1 MGDEYDFHEILK
13 RLENLSDDE
22 DLGSGSS
29 MGIPIS
35 PIQNSKSSKNSSS
48 NSFNSSVYMDKTIF
62 TELNTRYNLN
72 LQTKDDLLNEFER
85 ITRENSAKE
94 YSEKQYQTEKD
105 ELVSKIRK
113 YKDLNYQQS
122 HELED
127 KLDIIQKLNREIEQ
141 YKENENI
148 KDIQIQKLKENQK
161 SLRNELELSQQ
172 QIKNLKSSVE
182 NNVENVFNAM
192 QSNFTSSS
200 EKLSQLTEQRN
211 NLTLLVYKQ
220 KALIDRLTSLQTKSP
235 NKSVESKPNSDN
247 CQLDFILNVIE
258 DNSIQ
263 YGSSHVRTKIE
274 SISNNKEIPVK
285 DKINTII
292 SYLITKENEEQTERI
307 KFLEC
312 KLANLVSVLDQES
325 ALLMKIASDEKIS
338 EIVFP
343 SEKQTIPTEFRE
355 KLIREA
361 TLLSA
366 YIDKTLP
373 ITFKA
378 LSEIQKLQFSA
389 FGDEKDI
396 SSIVETAYKLHA
408 SRKDDAQSLFY
419 LFTSQLAASSML
431 RRFATDRDARVT
443 FLQRENSKL
452 KRSLD
457 EYNAAI
463 KENKEYKEKENQML
477 ELLRS
482 VFEIHSETN
491 VLTILEAAIN
501 AFRRAFSEGE
511 RAKKLRLSLEKMKT
525 EFTQKMFEVQEK
537 YKEEIEKMEVERVK
551 YEMESATSMKNLEL
565 ENKKLSEKNE
575 KMRKTVDELKLN
587 LQNIIEK
594 SEKVQKIC
602 EDQKRTID
610 EQTKN
615 HEKQLEDLG
624 LQLKDA
630 IEKQKEATISSK
642 RYKDDNNKL
651 KQKVIELDQANEK
664 SHAILREAARAAR
677 DEGDCIRREMNKQIE
692 IAKSEAKDYKEKLE
706 NAINEKNAI
715 FIEMKSLSL
724 ELQSVR
730 QQRDAAVSRAKTADE
745 LLKDKMENYELKEK
759 VVNFINSYSQ
769 HSETELNV
777 LSDEDIV
784 KSLDFIEDEIIN
796 NEDHQIVANC
806 MKFLSVEDKF
816 DVEDRVSEIVE
827 QNSYIESQIKTL
839 KGEIDSIRAIKEKNS
854 DQWEKWGR
862 KLLFNQ
868 DSEKLLSGEQIR
880 QFLEEEIL
888 SSRMPLSQ
896 KENVSVKR
904 PLIPVY

>member
-1 MGDEYDFHEILK
+1 M
-13 RLENLSDDE
+13 
-22 DLGSGSS
+22 
-29 MGIPIS
+29 
-35 PIQNSKSSKNSSS
+35 
-48 NSFNSSVYMDKTIF
+48 
-62 TELNTRYNLN
+62 
-72 LQTKDDLLNEFER
+72 
-85 ITRENSAKE
+85 
-94 YSEKQYQTEKD
+94 
-105 ELVSKIRK
+105 
-113 YKDLNYQQS
+113 
-122 HELED
+122 
-127 KLDIIQKLNREIEQ
+127 
-141 YKENENI
+141 
-148 KDIQIQKLKENQK
+148 
-161 SLRNELELSQQ
+161 
-172 QIKNLKSSVE
+172 
-182 NNVENVFNAM
+182 
-192 QSNFTSSS
+192 
-200 EKLSQLTEQRN
+200 
-211 NLTLLVYKQ
+211 
-220 KALIDRLTSLQTKSP
+220 
-235 NKSVESKPNSDN
+235 
-247 CQLDFILNVIE
+247 
-258 DNSIQ
+258 
-263 YGSSHVRTKIE
+263 
-274 SISNNKEIPVK
+274 
-285 DKINTII
+285 
-292 SYLITKENEEQTERI
+292 
-307 KFLEC
+307 
-312 KLANLVSVLDQES
+312 
-325 ALLMKIASDEKIS
+325 
-338 EIVFP
+338 
-343 SEKQTIPTEFRE
+343 
-355 KLIREA
+355 
-361 TLLSA
+361 
-366 YIDKTLP
+366 
-373 ITFKA
+373 
-378 LSEIQKLQFSA
+378 
-389 FGDEKDI
+389 
-396 SSIVETAYKLHA
+396 
-408 SRKDDAQSLFY
+408 
-419 LFTSQLAASSML
+419 
-431 RRFATDRDARVT
+431 
-443 FLQRENSKL
+443 QRENSKL